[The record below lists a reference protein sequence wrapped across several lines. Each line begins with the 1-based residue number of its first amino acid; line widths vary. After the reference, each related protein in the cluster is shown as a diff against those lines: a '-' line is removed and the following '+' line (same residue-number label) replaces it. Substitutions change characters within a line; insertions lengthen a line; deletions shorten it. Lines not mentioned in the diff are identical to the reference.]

1 MSSISAQHPRVFS
14 RVGIPLSL
22 LLIAFPATA
31 QTGTGVDSLDHYVR
45 AELARQRIPGLSIA
59 VLRGDS
65 VILARGYGYSNV
77 EHHVL
82 ATDSTVYE
90 VGSISKQ
97 FTAAAIVLLS
107 EEGRLGL
114 NDVITRYLPEG
125 STIWSGV
132 TMRHL
137 LTHTSGVSDQSLDTL
152 DFRKDYTD
160 EELVRLAAAQPLLF
174 KPGASYSYSSTGYT
188 LLGVIIHRVTGEFY
202 GDLLRDRIF
211 RPLDMRAARVNSDTA
226 IVPNRSAGYRFE
238 HGTLKNRD
246 WTSPSLS
253 ATADRGLSFSAR
265 DLSRWAIAL
274 NHGKPLGRA
283 GVQASWTP
291 VRLNEGW
298 TYPYGL
304 GWQLTQQRGYRRIGH
319 SGAWGG
325 FQATLQRYPDFELT
339 VIVLTNLDEANP
351 EGIASGIAG
360 ILEPVLTPPHLLPGR
375 LPGQAPPRGI
385 EDLVRDVAAA
395 RDSAEVTPAFRA
407 LTPPSRRERIASL
420 LKGLQAWTLLG
431 CENVTGRQMSRL
443 GSRIEWL
450 CYAKGPVRE
459 GEREGNVVITVLYG
473 AAWRAAGI
481 DLYFF

>member
-1 MSSISAQHPRVFS
+1 VFT
-14 RVGIPLSL
+14 RIGILLSL
-22 LLIAFPATA
+22 PLITVPASGQTA
-31 QTGTGVDSLDHYVR
+31 VGVDSLDRYVR
-45 AELARQRIPGLSIA
+45 SELVRQRVPGLSIA
-59 VLRGDS
+59 VLRGDN
-65 VILARGYGYSNV
+65 VVLARGYGYANV
-77 EHHVL
+77 EHHVP

-97 FTAAAIVLLS
+97 FTAAATVLLS

-114 NDVITRYLPEG
+114 DDVITRYLPEG

-132 TMRHL
+132 TIRQL
-137 LTHTSGVSDQSLDTL
+137 LTHTSGISDQSLDTL
-152 DFRKDYTD
+152 DFRKDYT
-160 EELVRLAAAQPLLF
+160 EKELVRLAAGPPLLF
-174 KPGASYSYSSTGYT
+174 KPGASYGYSSTGYT
-188 LLGVIIHRVTGEFY
+188 LLGVIIHRLTGEFY
-202 GDLLRDRIF
+202 GNLLRDRIF
-211 RPLDMRAARVNSDTA
+211 RPLGMRAARVNSDTA
-226 IVPNRSAGYRFE
+226 IIPNRSGGYRLE

-253 ATADRGLSFSAR
+253 ATADRGLSFSVR

-274 NHGKPLGRA
+274 NHGRPLGRA
-283 GVQASWTP
+283 GLQASWTP
-291 VRLNEGW
+291 VQLTEGW
-298 TYPYGL
+298 SYPYGQ

-325 FQATLQRYPDFELT
+325 FQATLQRYPDFDLT

-375 LPGQAPPRGI
+375 LPGGTPPKAI
-385 EDLVRDVAAA
+385 EDLLRDVVAG
-395 RDSAEVTPAFRA
+395 RDSAEVTPGFRA
-407 LTPPSRRERIASL
+407 LTPPARRERIASL
-420 LKGLQAWTLLG
+420 LKGLQARTFVG
-431 CENVTGRQMSRL
+431 CENVTDRQMSRL
-443 GSRIEWL
+443 NTRIQWI